1 MSDNSVTE
9 AGQSAGQLLRAAR
22 MERGM
27 SIEDAARQLRLSV
40 RQITALEEGDY
51 GKLPSGMFLRGFV
64 RNYARLVQI
73 DVAPLLQW
81 LQRSVPPDP
90 PQTILP
96 QAEKIPFPSN
106 REQRRRNLII
116 MGAVVAL
123 VLPLLVYEIY
133 RGSKEAQ
140 QPTQPVAQLESGT
153 GQTTAPLQLPLP
165 STLPVAPS
173 DSIDVANTAP
183 AGAVA
188 AVADAPTPQPKN
200 DSSPQDQPIKTTTR
214 FSASPEAG
222 KNVLRFV
229 FQKESWVAVRD
240 GRGKTVFSQLNPG
253 GTEQVVYGKPPFS
266 LIVGNATAVKLD
278 YNDQPVDLAP
288 HTSVEVARLVLE

>member
-1 MSDNSVTE
+1 MSDNNVTE
-9 AGQSAGQLLRAAR
+9 AGQSTGQLLRAAR
-22 MERGM
+22 TERGM

-73 DVAPLLQW
+73 DAAPLLQS
-81 LQRSVPPDP
+81 LQRAVPPDP

-106 REQRRRNLII
+106 REQMRRNLII
-116 MGAVVAL
+116 MGVIVAL
-123 VLPLLVYEIY
+123 VIPILIYEIY
-133 RGSKEAQ
+133 RGGKTPQ
-140 QPTQPVAQLESGT
+140 QPVAKLESGI
-153 GQTTAPLQLPLP
+153 GQASVPVPIQLPTVVPPSSGVGVEQAAATTAA
-165 STLPVAPS
+165 V
-173 DSIDVANTAP
+173 TAE
-183 AGAVA
+183 AL
-188 AVADAPTPQPKN
+188 QPKN
-200 DSSPQDQPIKTTTR
+200 DSLVQDQSIKTTTR
-214 FSASPEAG
+214 ASASPDAG

-229 FQKESWVAVRD
+229 FKEESWVAVRD
-240 GRGKTVFSQLNPG
+240 GRGKTIFSQLNPG
-253 GTEQVVYGKPPFS
+253 GSKQVVYGKPPFS

-288 HTSVEVARLVLE
+288 HTSVEVARLILE